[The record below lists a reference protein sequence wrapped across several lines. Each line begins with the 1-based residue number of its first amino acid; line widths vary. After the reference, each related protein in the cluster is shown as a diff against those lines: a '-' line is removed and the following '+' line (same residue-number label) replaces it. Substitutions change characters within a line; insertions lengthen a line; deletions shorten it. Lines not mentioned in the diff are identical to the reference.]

1 MELTAFCK
9 AAVEAG
15 ASDLHLKADMPPMI
29 RVSGAMRQLGDL
41 APITGERL
49 AKLAWNIM
57 TPGQREHFKATLD
70 LDMSWQVENVGRFRV
85 NIFRQRH
92 ALGMVLRII
101 PSNVQTI
108 EQLKLPKILEQIAR
122 EPRGLVLV
130 TGTTGSG
137 KSTTLAA
144 MVEEINRNFHHHI
157 VTIEDPI
164 EFVFTDRKSLINQRE
179 IGSDTLNFSN
189 ALRAALRQDPDVIL
203 VGELR
208 DLETVR
214 IALNA
219 AETGHLVLSTLHTL
233 DAAETINRIVSFFE
247 PHHHRQI
254 RSQLASVLRATLSQ
268 RLIPT
273 MDGSR
278 AAAIEVMRNT
288 GVITECI
295 TDPTRQ
301 SEIPDM
307 MARNADVYG
316 TQTFDQAIFKLLQDG
331 KIDREQALRSV
342 NNPDELEMR
351 LSGIL
356 AGTG

>member
-1 MELTAFCK
+1 MELTAFCI

-15 ASDLHLKADMPPMI
+15 ASDLHLKANMPPMV
-29 RVSGAMRQLGDL
+29 RVSGKMRPLGDA
-41 APITGERL
+41 APIPAERL

-57 TPGQREHFKATLD
+57 TPAQREQFKATLD

-92 ALGMVLRII
+92 SLGMVLRII
-101 PSNVQTI
+101 PSDVRTI
-108 EQLKLPKILEQIAR
+108 EQLGLPKILESIAR

-144 MVEEINRNFHHHI
+144 MVEEINRNFHQHI

-179 IGSDTLNFSN
+179 VGSDTLSFGN
-189 ALRAALRQDPDVIL
+189 ALRAGLRQDPDVIL

-254 RSQLASVLRATLSQ
+254 RHQLASVLRATLSQ
-268 RLIPT
+268 RLVPT
-273 MDGSR
+273 KTGGR
-278 AAAIEVMRNT
+278 AAAIEIMLNT

-295 TDPTRQ
+295 TDATRQ

-307 MARNADVYG
+307 MARNSEVYG
-316 TQTFDQAIFKLLQDG
+316 TQTFDQAIFKLLKAG
-331 KIDREQALRSV
+331 TIDRDQALRSV

-356 AGTG
+356 AGTV

>member
-15 ASDLHLKADMPPMI
+15 ASDLHLKADMPPMV
-29 RVSGAMRQLGDL
+29 RVSGAMRPLGDV
-41 APITGERL
+41 APIPAERL

-57 TPGQREHFKATLD
+57 TPAQREHFKATLD
-70 LDMSWQVENVGRFRV
+70 LDMSWDVENVGRFRV
-85 NIFRQRH
+85 NVFRQRH
-92 ALGMVLRII
+92 ALGMVLRVI

-108 EQLKLPKILEQIAR
+108 EELGLPKIIENIAR

-164 EFVFTDRKSLINQRE
+164 EFVFADRKSLINQRE
-179 IGSDTLNFSN
+179 VGSDTMSFGN
-189 ALRAALRQDPDVIL
+189 ALRAGLRQDPDVIL

-254 RSQLASVLRATLSQ
+254 RAQLASVLRATLSQ
-268 RLIPT
+268 RLVPT
-273 MDGSR
+273 KDGGR
-278 AAAIEVMRNT
+278 AAAIEIMRNT

-295 TDPTRQ
+295 LDPERHA
-301 SEIPDM
+301 EISDM
-307 MARNADVYG
+307 MSRNTEVYG
-316 TQTFDQAIFKLLQDG
+316 TQTFDQAIYKLLEAG
-331 KIDREQALRSV
+331 TIDREQALRSV